1 MLTDKT
7 FSRLCSE
14 TYLRKLHRRDVIWAS
29 TSSAVYNFYMS
40 RTDNEIRITSSVLD
54 RLLDFEPKISQEAPK
69 SRSKSIRELKQ
80 AVRRDM
86 EWLLN
91 TRRYSGEFDERLEEI
106 LKSVVFYGL
115 PDFTGI
121 SVSNDDEQ
129 KNLTKSLE
137 TAIKNF
143 EPRFIDVKVTLEPTS
158 STDKVLKFRI
168 EANLDIDPTPEPIT
182 FDTILQFGGSGFT
195 VQEK

>member
-1 MLTDKT
+1 M
-7 FSRLCSE
+7 
-14 TYLRKLHRRDVIWAS
+14 
-29 TSSAVYNFYMS
+29 
-40 RTDNEIRITSSVLD
+40 LD
-54 RLLDFEPKISQEAPK
+54 RLLDFEPKTSKEAPK
-69 SRSKSIRELKQ
+69 SRSKSIRELKL
-80 AVRRDM
+80 AVRRDI

-91 TRRYSGEFDERLEEI
+91 TRRYSGEVDGQLEEI
-106 LKSVVFYGL
+106 QKSVVFYGM

-137 TAIKNF
+137 TAIRNF